1 MADPNIRRPVRGD
14 VTVAEIGERGLLEV
28 LAPFVGMPGGEIIE
42 GFGDDAAVVT
52 YLNSSRQVEVLTT
65 DMLVEGTH
73 FLSNGS
79 TDWERV
85 GRKAVTAN
93 ISDMAAMGAEPK
105 FLLISL
111 GMPGSFTV
119 GALRSLYS
127 GMANEARRYQA
138 TLIGGDT
145 VRSPV
150 LVVNIALTGVKPG
163 SEPLPLRSRCRTG
176 QTLYVTGELGGCRAG
191 LELLTDPS
199 MNEMQRFPYTED
211 LLLRHKAPQA
221 RVEMGRALTS
231 QFSDLAMIDISDSL
245 YNELHLLARAS
256 GVEIEVRVDQVPVM
270 PEVVQF
276 AQARGRDPHQYALS
290 SGEEYELLF
299 ATAAPP
305 EKVRKVMWGKNT
317 DLRVTPIGR
326 VCAGHGVRLLGRDG
340 APVKFGDETYQHF

>member
-1 MADPNIRRPVRGD
+1 LADPNIRRPVRGD
-14 VTVAEIGERGLLEV
+14 VTIAEVGERGLLEV

-42 GFGDDAAVVT
+42 GFGDDAAVVA
-52 YLNSSRQVEVLTT
+52 YSNSSKQVEVLTT

-73 FLSNGS
+73 FLNTRH
-79 TDWERV
+79 TDWEQV

-93 ISDMAAMGAEPK
+93 ISDMAAMGASPK
-105 FLLISL
+105 FMLISI
-111 GMPGSFTV
+111 GIPASFTV
-119 GALRSLYS
+119 GDLRSLYS

-138 TLIGGDT
+138 VLVGGDT

-150 LVVNIALTGVKPG
+150 LVVNIALTGIKPCN
-163 SEPLPLRSRCRTG
+163 EPLPLRSRCRTG
-176 QTLYVTGELGGCRAG
+176 QTVYVSGELGGCRAG

-199 MNEMQRFPYTED
+199 MEEMRRFPYTED
-211 LLLRHKAPQA
+211 LLIRHKSPQP
-221 RVEMGRALTS
+221 RLELGRALTS

-276 AQARGRDPHQYALS
+276 AHARGRDPHQYALS

-305 EKVRKVMWGKNT
+305 DKVRKVMWEKKT
-317 DLRVTPIGR
+317 DLPITPIGR

-340 APVKFGDETYQHF
+340 AKLTVSDQTFQHF